1 MGGLPIPAL
10 DEHIQLWEK
19 TMTNI
24 MMKLQMIDGVPEFP
38 EHIYVETGE
47 EGANYLRGRV
57 NSPTPGGLTTINPVK
72 NSGFMIPMVK
82 LMDKVSKG
90 QKLASI
96 INLYG
101 EEVEAITSPC
111 DDGIIMTIGRNVVQP
126 GDIPISVAHIIPR
139 GVID

>member
-1 MGGLPIPAL
+1 ME
-10 DEHIQLWEK
+10 EHIKLWEK

-24 MMKLQMIDGVPEFP
+24 MMKLEMIDGVPEYP

-47 EGANYLRGRV
+47 EGANFLRGRV
-57 NSPTPGGLTTINPVK
+57 DSPTPGGLTTIKPVK
-72 NSGFMIPMVK
+72 NAGFMIPMVK
-82 LMDKVSKG
+82 LMDRVSKD

-101 EEVEAITSPC
+101 EEVETIYSPC
-111 DDGIIMTIGRNVVQP
+111 DDGIIMTIRRNVVQP
-126 GDIPISVAHIIPR
+126 GDTPISVAHIISR